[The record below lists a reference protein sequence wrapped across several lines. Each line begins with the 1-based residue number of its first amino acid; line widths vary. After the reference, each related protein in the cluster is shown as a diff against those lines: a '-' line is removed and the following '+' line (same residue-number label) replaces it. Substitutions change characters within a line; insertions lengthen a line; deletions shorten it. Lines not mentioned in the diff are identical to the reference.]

1 MLISGVSRPLLI
13 VRIYF
18 AAALGLIA
26 VPALTSAQ
34 ETPCKRPAPGSVV
47 TQPEELRSHDGVLKL
62 DLTYRN
68 VKTGDGLEEYCYQ
81 SNDGSQSPTLRLQP
95 GDLLILRLKNELT
108 TPLRTDSSASHHV
121 AGMPISEACANA
133 QMTPLSTNLHFHGL
147 TVPALC
153 HEDDV
158 LKTAVQPGDAPF
170 VYSFRIPPDEPP
182 GLYWYHPHVHGFT
195 NPQVLGGAS
204 GAIIVDGIERANQE
218 LAGLHE
224 QLFVIRDQELLHP
237 EAQPAKNGLTPPVFR
252 DAEGDIL
259 NTGTGGG
266 KPAKDL
272 SINFVPVPYPD
283 YQPATIMVRPAERQ
297 LWRVLNASAVTYIDL
312 QILFGSVPQS
322 IGVVSLDG
330 VPINENG
337 MMRDRVLWTDH
348 VFLPPA
354 ARVEFIFKGLST
366 GAVARLITRSV
377 DTGPAG
383 ENDPARPLA
392 KIAVS
397 DDAPEPVSQ
406 LAVSPRPR
414 PTSTSVWLGNVKPV
428 RTRKLYFSE
437 RPKNPNM
444 PGSPTIFMITVDGKV
459 PEPYNPH
466 TMEPDIIAHQGD
478 VEDWVIENR
487 STEAHTFHI
496 HQIHFML
503 TQWDGAPVD
512 EPFLRDTI
520 NVPYWKGQGT
530 PYPSVT
536 LRMDFR
542 DPNAVGTFV
551 YHCHLLEHEDGG
563 MMGTIRVLPVA
574 GGVRT
579 LARQQ
584 Q

>member
-1 MLISGVSRPLLI
+1 MPIQGVSWAWLI
-13 VRIYF
+13 VRIYSV
-18 AAALGLIA
+18 AALGLIA
-26 VPALTSAQ
+26 VPSLTFAQ
-34 ETPCKRPAPGSVV
+34 ETPCTRPAPGSVV
-47 TQPEELRSHDGVLKL
+47 TRPEELRSHDGVLKL

-68 VKTGDGLEEYCYQ
+68 FKTADGQEEYCYQ
-81 SNDGSQSPTLRLQP
+81 SNDGSQAPTLRLQP

-108 TPLRTDSSASHHV
+108 VPQGTGSPALHHA
-121 AGMPISEACANA
+121 AGMPISNPCASA

-158 LKTAVQPGDAPF
+158 LKTAVHPGDAPF
-170 VYSFRIPPDEPP
+170 TYRFQIPHDEPP
-182 GLYWYHPHVHGFT
+182 GLYWYHPHIHGFT

-204 GAIIVDGIERANQE
+204 GAMIVDGIERANRE

-237 EAQPAKNGLTPPVFR
+237 EAQPARNGLTPPVFR

-272 SINFVPVPYPD
+272 SINFIPVPYPD
-283 YQPATIMVRPAERQ
+283 YLPATIPVRPAERQ
-297 LWRVLNASAVTYIDL
+297 LWRVLNASAITYIDL
-312 QILFGSVPQS
+312 QILAGNAPQS

-337 MMRDRVLWTDH
+337 MMCDRVLWTDH
-348 VFLPPA
+348 VFLPPS
-354 ARVEFIFKGLST
+354 ARVEFIFKGLPK
-366 GAVARLITRSV
+366 GALARLITRSV

-392 KIAVS
+392 KIVVS

-406 LAVSPRPR
+406 LAVSPRPLPR
-414 PTSTSVWLGNVKPV
+414 STTVWLGNVKPM

-437 RPKNPNM
+437 RPENPNV
-444 PGSPTIFMITVDGKV
+444 PGSRTIFMITVDGKT

-520 NVPYWKGQGT
+520 NVPYWRGQGT

-542 DPNAVGTFV
+542 DPNAAGTFV

-574 GGVRT
+574 GS
-579 LARQQ
+579 
-584 Q
+584 